1 MGVGS
6 GADLVGISRKGGG
19 GGEVEDFQKKIEK
32 FVDLFLGLPN

>member
-6 GADLVGISRKGGG
+6 GADLVGISRKGG